1 MNGLQ
6 LLKKFPNLSS
16 GNFITILL
24 SLLVIIFCIYIIWTM
39 VKFTKLYYSLVTAK
53 NYLSKTYVPSPV
65 LEEDRHTLT
74 WLIHMYPPIHNAGAE
89 WMAHA
94 MNRYMVH
101 NAGWKA
107 NVVLNKASVNEFE
120 RVVIVDRKN
129 VNTIETYVKHS
140 SVLISHL
147 DNEPNAI
154 QTAIVA
160 QRPLVLV
167 MHNNYRKKYLDH
179 FAHMLP
185 KNLYL
190 IHNSYWI
197 KDYYSS
203 YNIPS
208 IVVYPP
214 VFWKEYETET
224 TREFVTL
231 INLNKNK
238 GGDVL
243 VKIAKKMPDI
253 KFMGVKG
260 GYDKQILN
268 IHLTNINY
276 VENTSFIKSAYAK
289 TDILLVPSK
298 EESWGRVAVEAMS
311 SGIPVIAHPT
321 PGLLESC
328 GDAGIFCDRDDPDAW
343 VAAIRRLKTDADY
356 YKSVSDLC
364 KKRAKELDPTPQL
377 KEMSLWLET
386 LKWT

>member
-1 MNGLQ
+1 MKGLQ

-268 IHLTNINY
+268 IHLKNINY

>member
-1 MNGLQ
+1 
-6 LLKKFPNLSS
+6 
-16 GNFITILL
+16 
-24 SLLVIIFCIYIIWTM
+24 M

-268 IHLTNINY
+268 IHLKNINY

>member
-1 MNGLQ
+1 MKGLQ

-120 RVVIVDRKN
+120 RVIIVDRKN

-179 FAHMLP
+179 FARMLP